1 MRRVV
6 SHRLPD
12 GTIRRVH
19 PFHISLEGLES
30 TVLCRDDRDYDAM
43 VKIIC
48 VAARRK
54 NVIVIIYAAV
64 SNHCHVAVLAACQK
78 DAYEYGQEIKK
89 MYGMWFQRRYGE
101 SAILRRTDI
110 CAILLDSD
118 WYVRNALAYIP
129 RNALDNDCDI
139 QAYRWTG
146 FRAMFCKEPPIGEM
160 RAVSELTKR
169 ERERIFHTGDDLKGV
184 PWLIDEREELI
195 PGSFC
200 EYRYLEQAFEED
212 HAFFLKT
219 LGGQN
224 ASEMQNKLIKG
235 PRTMQTD
242 GDFFKLATETSQRW
256 FKTDL
261 ATLSQER
268 KIRLVSY
275 LNRTSRTTV
284 PQLARVFGL
293 TREAV
298 AEILGKKRTLSS

>member
-1 MRRVV
+1 MQRVV
-6 SHRLPD
+6 RHDLPD
-12 GTIRRVH
+12 GTIRKVY

-54 NVIVIIYAAV
+54 NVVIIIYAVV
-64 SNHCHVAVLAACQK
+64 SNHSHIAILAACQQ
-78 DAYEYGQEIKK
+78 DAHEYGQEIKK

-101 SAILRRTDI
+101 SAVLRRTDI

-129 RNALDNDCDI
+129 RNALDNGCDI
-139 QAYRWTG
+139 KTYRWTG
-146 FRAMFCKEPPIGEM
+146 FRAMFCQEPAAGKK
-160 RAVSELTKR
+160 RKVTELTKR

-184 PWLIDEREELI
+184 PWMIDEQEELI

-200 EYRYLEQAFEED
+200 EHCYLEQAFEGD
-212 HAFFLKT
+212 QAFFLKT
-219 LGGQN
+219 LGSQN
-224 ASEMQNKLIKG
+224 GAEMQNKLITG

-242 GDFFKLATETSQRW
+242 GEFFKQATETSQRW

-261 ATLSQER
+261 NTLSQER
-268 KIRLVSY
+268 KIRLITY
-275 LNRTSRTTV
+275 LDRTARTTI

-293 TREAV
+293 TRETV
-298 AEILGKKRTLSS
+298 AEILGRKPAPTH